1 MLTGSQRYKYS
12 LPSLNLQ
19 RAASSLPL
27 PQRRFSM
34 HIQRKPAL
42 IVGVLVVAAVV
53 AWGVTRPAKTKLS
66 VPTAVPV
73 RVVSVA
79 QQDVPRFVSGI
90 GSVLSLH
97 SVVIRPQV
105 DGILT
110 KLLVKEGQLVKTG
123 DLLATI
129 DDRSIRAS
137 LDQARAQL
145 GENQAQ
151 LQVALVNLKRYKELS
166 VDDGVSKQTYD
177 QQQALVNQLKATA
190 QGNQAAI
197 DAAQVQLS
205 YTQIRSPVTGR
216 VGIRTVDEGNFLR
229 TTDTQGLFSVTQI
242 DPIAVEFSLPQ
253 QMLPTLQRL
262 IAAQLPADV
271 NAYQGADTN
280 GQSGDLLAE
289 GRLSLIDNQISGTT
303 GTIRAKAEFG
313 NGAQKLW
320 PGQLVTVKIQT
331 ALDKNA
337 LVVPPTV
344 VQRGLD
350 SHFVYRV
357 NGDKVDIVPVEVV
370 YQDSD
375 LNIVKGVQ
383 AGDVLV
389 SDGQSRL
396 KAGAHI
402 EILKD
407 VPPTIQT
414 ADAQVKP

>member
-1 MLTGSQRYKYS
+1 MRT
-12 LPSLNLQ
+12 
-19 RAASSLPL
+19 
-27 PQRRFSM
+27 PQRT
-34 HIQRKPAL
+34 
-42 IVGVLVVAAVV
+42 IVIAGVLAALVAAGLWTL
-53 AWGVTRPAKTKLS
+53 AR
-66 VPTAVPV
+66 PTADKLAAPSTIPV

-79 QQDVPRFVSGI
+79 QKDVPRFASGI

-97 SVVIRPQV
+97 SVIIRPQV

-110 KLLVKEGQLVKTG
+110 RLLAKEGQLVKTG

-137 LDQARAQL
+137 LDQTRAQL
-145 GENQAQ
+145 AQNQAQ
-151 LQVALVNLKRYKELS
+151 LQVAQVNLARYKLLS

-177 QQQALVNQLKATA
+177 QQLALVNQLKATA

-205 YTQIRSPVTGR
+205 YTQIRSPVSGR

-229 TTDTQGLFSVTQI
+229 TSDTQGLFSVTQI

-262 IAAQLPADV
+262 IAAPDQARVD
-271 NAYQGADTN
+271 AFIGAD
-280 GQSGDLLAE
+280 GQTGDLLGE
-289 GRLSLIDNQISGTT
+289 GHLSLIDNQIDTGT
-303 GTIRAKAEFG
+303 GTIRAKAEFS
-313 NGAQKLW
+313 NPNQKLW
-320 PGQLVTVKIQT
+320 PGQLVTIRIQT
-331 ALDKNA
+331 ALDQGA

-350 SHFVYRV
+350 QYFVFRV
-357 NGDKVDIVPVEVV
+357 KGDRVEIVPVQMV

-375 LNIVKGVQ
+375 QNIITGVQ

-396 KAGAHI
+396 KPDSRIQVLG
-402 EILKD
+402 E
-407 VPPTIQT
+407 PTQVAQT
-414 ADAQVKP
+414 VKSEPQP

>member
-1 MLTGSQRYKYS
+1 MQIKRNT
-12 LPSLNLQ
+12 
-19 RAASSLPL
+19 
-27 PQRRFSM
+27 
-34 HIQRKPAL
+34 AL
-42 IVGVLVVAAVV
+42 LVGALLVLAVT
-53 AWGVTRPAKTKLS
+53 AWTLTRPTKARLAAPS
-66 VPTAVPV
+66 AIPV

-97 SVVIRPQV
+97 SVVIRPQI

-110 KLLVKEGQLVKTG
+110 RLLVKEGQRVKAG

-145 GENQAQ
+145 GESQAQ
-151 LQVALVNLKRYKELS
+151 LQVALVNLKRYKTLS
-166 VDDGVSKQTYD
+166 IDDGVSKQTYD
-177 QQQALVNQLKATA
+177 QQQALVNQLKATT

-205 YTQIRSPVTGR
+205 FTQIRSPVSGR

-229 TTDTQGLFSVTQI
+229 MSDTQGLFSVTQI

-253 QMLPTLQRL
+253 QMLPSLQGL
-262 IAAQLPADV
+262 IAAPEKASV
-271 NAYQGADTN
+271 NAYLGADTD
-280 GQSGDLLAE
+280 GQTGDLLGE
-289 GRLSLIDNQISGTT
+289 GHLSVIDNQISSST
-303 GTIRAKAEFG
+303 GTLRAKAEFP
-313 NGAQKLW
+313 NSAQKLW

-331 ALDKNA
+331 AVDRDA

-350 SHFVYRV
+350 SHFVYRL
-357 NGDKVDIVPVEVV
+357 NGDHVEVV
-370 YQDSD
+370 PVQVSYQNSEV
-375 LNIVKGVQ
+375 NIIKGVQ

-396 KAGAHI
+396 KAGARV
-402 EILKD
+402 EVLKE
-407 VPPTIQT
+407 PPQVIQT
-414 ADAQVKP
+414 ADARVQP

>member
-1 MLTGSQRYKYS
+1 MLMPISGKK
-12 LPSLNLQ
+12 LLI
-19 RAASSLPL
+19 AALL
-27 PQRRFSM
+27 VTVTAVA
-34 HIQRKPAL
+34 IGVAIKPA
-42 IVGVLVVAAVV
+42 
-53 AWGVTRPAKTKLS
+53 TSKLS
-66 VPTAVPV
+66 APSAIPV
-73 RVVSVA
+73 RVVSVVER
-79 QQDVPRFVSGI
+79 DVPRYVSGI

-97 SVVIRPQV
+97 SVVIRPQI

-110 KLLVKEGQLVKTG
+110 RLLVKEGQLVKAG

-151 LQVALVNLKRYKELS
+151 LQVAEVNLKRYKLLS

-229 TTDTQGLFSVTQI
+229 MSDTQGLFSVTQI

-262 IAAQLPADV
+262 ISATPPADV
-271 NAYQGADTN
+271 NAYLGADTN
-280 GQSGDLLAE
+280 GQTGDLLGE
-289 GRLSLIDNQISGTT
+289 GHLTLIDNQINANT
-303 GTIRAKAEFG
+303 GTIRAKAEFSNAG
-313 NGAQKLW
+313 QKLW
-320 PGQLVTVKIQT
+320 PGQLVTLKIQT
-331 ALDKNA
+331 ALDKHA
-337 LVVPPTV
+337 LVVPPSV

-350 SHFVYRV
+350 QHFVYRV
-357 NGDKVDIVPVEVV
+357 NGDKVESVPVQMV
-370 YQDSD
+370 YQDSG
-375 LNIVKGVQ
+375 LNIITGVK

-396 KAGAHI
+396 KPGASVQ
-402 EILKD
+402 ILGE
-407 VPPTIQT
+407 PPALTQST
-414 ADAQVKP
+414 AAEQQP